1 MEATAAKDSKPLG
14 TFKVRTDAGFSGV
27 GCGKCG
33 KLEKEGNGGAGDK
46 IGGMGVL
53 DNRCAGM
60 GVECSIFTEDPEFA
74 Q

>member
-14 TFKVRTDAGFSGV
+14 TFKVRTDAGFSVV

-46 IGGMGVL
+46 IGGIEVL
-53 DNRCAGM
+53 DNRWAGI
-60 GVECSIFTEDPEFA
+60 GLDSSIFTEELA
-74 Q
+74 